1 MNVTIFIPVASV
13 AAAAGLVYYFAKPAT
28 PTFALLSTCFGYFL
42 GITALVLLLVDLKV
56 KNDGYEIQL
65 ITWWRV
71 LYWS

>member
-1 MNVTIFIPVASV
+1 MNATIAIPCASV
-13 AAAAGLVYYFAKPAT
+13 AVAAGLVYWFAKPAT
-28 PTFALLSTCFGYFL
+28 PTFALLSTCLSYSL

-56 KNDGYEIQL
+56 KNEGDELHL